1 MLGSFSSA
9 FTLFLLLILAASS
22 EDFQEKSRYPRYRIR
37 KFLNTSEPI
46 WTYNSTLPEALLCT
60 VDVKLSINRLSTRF
74 NRSYYID
81 GRVVSEV
88 LQGWFRRW
96 DKVIVGKVGKRS
108 VIEEDLV
115 YAGGNRTCGVFKSRL
130 RLPGQHHWYDLR
142 VKNSSILTGPTED
155 CVGNFSAVIAE
166 ATKKV
171 PRTKSRPPSVAS
183 KPIYYPWRQTIFQS
197 PSVYQQ
203 ASVPQRPS
211 GKEE

>member
-130 RLPGQHHWYDLR
+130 RLPGMCQPL
-142 VKNSSILTGPTED
+142 
-155 CVGNFSAVIAE
+155 
-166 ATKKV
+166 
-171 PRTKSRPPSVAS
+171 
-183 KPIYYPWRQTIFQS
+183 
-197 PSVYQQ
+197 
-203 ASVPQRPS
+203 
-211 GKEE
+211 